1 MSILL
6 DTSILVKEITKELEK
21 IIDKKIADNNTFTT
35 DVILTEQELSKELK
49 ISSKKLSVMRKKGE
63 LPSYTYFYVGKS
75 IRYKKGT
82 VIEYFVTKDK
92 LV

>member
-21 IIDKKIADNNTFTT
+21 VIDKKIADNNTFTT

-49 ISSKKLSVMRKKGE
+49 ISSKKLSLMRKKEE
-63 LPSYTYFYVGKS
+63 LPKYTYFNIGKS
-75 IRYKKGT
+75 IRYNKSK
-82 VIEYFVTKDK
+82 IIQYFETRNK

>member
-21 IIDKKIADNNTFTT
+21 IIDKKIADNNTFIT

-63 LPSYTYFYVGKS
+63 LPLYTYFYVGKS